1 MGNVLVRTHHFIKR
15 NVQRAL
21 LANRYYNWYV
31 FSRSLSRKWKEEMNL
46 HYAQRGNRALDS
58 SKTVVFLCNGFVE
71 NGGWADRLKG
81 ILSTYL
87 VCKEQ
92 DIPFRLLFT
101 YPFQL
106 SDYLVP
112 NTYDWRIFPED
123 VVFEHPYSDILTL
136 EIGEESDYQ
145 AKKQHEL
152 LSEQIAQSKAC
163 QIHVCTNA
171 HFCYQADFAA
181 LFNEL
186 FRPSENLLSSIEKQK
201 ELLGEDYISLSG
213 RFINSLGDFIDTQQ
227 GEPLPPPLK
236 QQLINACIDQIE
248 DLHDQYPDKRILINS
263 DSITFLS
270 AVQELDYTYV
280 IPGKV
285 LHLDTAPT
293 DASYQ
298 LYEKTFLDYF
308 MIAHA
313 SAVYRL
319 ETQWM
324 HSSGFPYSAAKIYDK
339 PFHSIQF

>member
-1 MGNVLVRTHHFIKR
+1 MGNVLVRTHHFIMR
-15 NVQRAL
+15 NVQRTL

-31 FSRSLSRKWKEEMNL
+31 FSRKLSRRWEDEL
-46 HYAQRGNRALDS
+46 SVHYAQGNRTMDDR
-58 SKTVVFLCNGFVE
+58 KTVVFLCNGFVE

-92 DIPFRLLFT
+92 SIPFRLLFT
-101 YPFQL
+101 YPFNL
-106 SDYLVP
+106 TDYLVP
-112 NTYDWRIFPED
+112 NAYDWRIFPED
-123 VVFEHPYSDILTL
+123 VIFEQPYSDILTL

-145 AKKQHEL
+145 ARKQYEL
-152 LSEQIAQSKAC
+152 ISEQIAGSDAC

-171 HFCYQADFAA
+171 HFCYRADFAA

-186 FRPSENLLSSIEKQK
+186 FRPSEHLLPSIERLKG
-201 ELLGEDYISLSG
+201 LLGDDYISLSG
-213 RFINSLGDFIDTQQ
+213 RFINSLGDFVDTQQ
-227 GEPLPPPLK
+227 GEPLPANLK
-236 QQLINACIDQIE
+236 QQLIDACLDQLE
-248 DLHDQYPDKRILINS
+248 RLHSKHPDKRILINS

-285 LHLDTAPT
+285 LHLDTAPA
-293 DASYQ
+293 DANYQ

-308 MIAHA
+308 MIANA

-339 PFHSIQF
+339 PFHSIKF